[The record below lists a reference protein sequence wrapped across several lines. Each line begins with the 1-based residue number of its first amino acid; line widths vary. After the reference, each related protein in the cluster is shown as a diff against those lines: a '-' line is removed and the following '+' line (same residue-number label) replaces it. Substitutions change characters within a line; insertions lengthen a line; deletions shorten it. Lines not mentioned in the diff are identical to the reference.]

1 MTRTDVKE
9 SGRYHYR
16 FDHLIQA
23 AREHA
28 LQRLQGM
35 DDCVYP
41 EDVTLVETD
50 DHIVRRFLI
59 ANTGNLPSAVYKMIE
74 ALKWVKKMR
83 YRDIGDNYFPQ
94 EMWFVGGIFLY
105 EEDLDGHPTIHLRL
119 KFFQKIKELSD
130 AVKHFFG
137 YLLWK
142 VDQIAGPKGYTIV
155 ADFNGVHFSN
165 YDLGMLMFIV
175 EVKDYIPQ
183 GAHSIIAVDC
193 PWFMRAAWN
202 TVKYAL
208 PSERRDQM
216 MLMSCEDLGRVIDR
230 RHLPFFLGGT
240 CQRVFLGETVVPHG
254 CPDAIA
260 FGTSLGINKS
270 VCEKIWKMYEPFV
283 QEVKDSLLLFND
295 NNNCKNVSY
304 ASRG

>member
-1 MTRTDVKE
+1 MTKSELKE

-16 FDHLIQA
+16 YDHLIEQT
-23 AREHA
+23 RSEA
-28 LQRLQGM
+28 LQRLQQVEE
-35 DDCVYP
+35 CVYSQ
-41 EDVTLVETD
+41 DITLLETD

-59 ANTGNLPSAVYKMIE
+59 PNTGNVPSAVSQMME
-74 ALKWVKKMR
+74 SMKWVKRMR
-83 YRDIGDNYFPQ
+83 FREIGDSYFPQ
-94 EMWFVGGIFLY
+94 EMWYVGGVFLY
-105 EEDLDGHPTIHLRL
+105 EEDREGHPTIYLRL

-142 VDQIAGPKGYTIV
+142 VDQVAGPKGYTIV

-165 YDLGMLMFIV
+165 YDMGMLMFIV

-183 GAHSIIAVDC
+183 GADIIIAVDC

-202 TVKYAL
+202 TIKYAL

-216 MLMSCEDLGRVIDR
+216 KLMSGEDLEQVIDR
-230 RHLPFFLGGT
+230 KNLPFFLGGT
-240 CQRVFLGETVVPHG
+240 CERIFMGVSVVPNG
-254 CPDAIA
+254 SPDAIS
-260 FGTSLGINKS
+260 FGTSIGISRS

-283 QEVKDSLLLFND
+283 QEVDQSLHEFNSNSG
-295 NNNCKNVSY
+295 NNNY
-304 ASRG
+304 